1 MLENNDWN
9 VESLRLTLF
18 VDDYKINKNLF
29 LEITNNEP
37 DNTSFRKI
45 ENIYQEEG
53 FVDTNKLVV
62 FQGLGRIDIVIL
74 KEPSSESMRK
84 LAEWIDIFS
93 NILNNW
99 INNTNLSVKR
109 LAFASLLKIYT
120 NNNINA
126 YEIIEKYLPRIKIDK
141 ENSMDFSYQISRPK
155 QSNVLNSLK
164 INSFS
169 KWSVLIVKSLIIN
182 NNNKTTYSEDKYLC
196 QLELDINTDIEN
208 KQDLSNI
215 SEIFNELKE
224 NAIHISINGDE

>member
-155 QSNVLNSLK
+155 QSNVISSLK

-224 NAIHISINGDE
+224 KAIHISINGDE

>member
-37 DNTSFRKI
+37 DNTNFRKI

-53 FVDTNKLVV
+53 FVDTNKLLV

-74 KEPSSESMRK
+74 KDHSPESMYK
-84 LAEWIDIFS
+84 LKECISNFS
-93 NILNNW
+93 NIVDSW

-109 LAFASLLKIYT
+109 LAFASVLNIYT
-120 NNNINA
+120 KSNFNS
-126 YEIIEKYLPRIKIDK
+126 YEIIEKYLPRIKLDK
-141 ENSMDFSYQISRPK
+141 ENSTDFSYQISRQN
-155 QSNVLNSLK
+155 QSNVISPLK

-169 KWSVLIVKSLIIN
+169 KWSVLIIKSLIIN

-224 NAIHISINGDE
+224 KAIHISINGDE

>member
-224 NAIHISINGDE
+224 KAIHISINGDE